1 MDKVAAAPMD
11 SYPDPQALQKSGL
24 VSLCGA
30 GRRDFTG
37 EILVIQKVRLS
48 LALALYLYRSKRV
61 DTAIMESRIR
71 GRCPPRSALPATGTS
86 ARLRTA
92 IEGRAKLFFR
102 WIAMLSSGEGLS
114 NIVPLAEK
122 EMNV

>member
-1 MDKVAAAPMD
+1 MDRC
-11 SYPDPQALQKSGL
+11 PDPQALQKSGL
-24 VSLCGA
+24 VGLCGA

-71 GRCPPRSALPATGTS
+71 GRCPPLCLTCDGHFCT
-86 ARLRTA
+86 
-92 IEGRAKLFFR
+92 
-102 WIAMLSSGEGLS
+102 
-114 NIVPLAEK
+114 LADRY
-122 EMNV
+122 

>member
-1 MDKVAAAPMD
+1 MDRG
-11 SYPDPQALQKSGL
+11 PDQQALQKSGL
-24 VSLCGA
+24 VGLCGA

-71 GRCPPRSALPATGTS
+71 GRCPRSALPATGTS

-102 WIAMLSSGEGLS
+102 WITMLSSGEGLS

>member
-1 MDKVAAAPMD
+1 
-11 SYPDPQALQKSGL
+11 
-24 VSLCGA
+24 
-30 GRRDFTG
+30 
-37 EILVIQKVRLS
+37 
-48 LALALYLYRSKRV
+48 
-61 DTAIMESRIR
+61 
-71 GRCPPRSALPATGTS
+71 
-86 ARLRTA
+86 LRTA